1 MSMRLPAEQRRRQL
15 LDVSLDVFAERGF
28 HATSMDDVALAAGV
42 TKPVLY
48 QHFPNKR
55 GLFTELLDDVGHQL
69 LVELIAATSSA
80 SNGREQVERGFEAYF
95 TFVGRRPAAFRLL
108 FGASVRNDPD
118 FAVVA
123 DRVVDEASNAISA
136 LIVIEGSDAQRDVLA
151 HALVGIAEAVA
162 RYALTDGE
170 PLHDSEQLARW
181 VSQMT
186 WSGLRGVTPDE
197 HVRAAELGRSGPSG
211 V

>member
-108 FGASVRNDPD
+108 FGASVRND
-118 FAVVA
+118 
-123 DRVVDEASNAISA
+123 EASNAISA
-136 LIVIEGSDAQRDVLA
+136 LIVIEGSDAHRDVLA